1 MEKNKEFR
9 ELQFSST
16 QLVFV
21 FLAILV
27 LGVFIFL
34 LGVSVGKKQVQLSAE
49 AGGPG
54 QLKAEKVA
62 EKPTQ
67 PAEPGAGEIQKELQ
81 SHQQAKQEEAKTE
94 VKQAAGGQK
103 PAVKPEAPAAKGKT
117 GEAKPLTETKKA
129 SETKAKPETEKPA
142 VKAAESKKGAQFY
155 IQVGALG
162 DRDAASTYAK
172 KLEKE
177 GFPALALDPL
187 PVDKKAVFR
196 VRVGPYESKEEADVV
211 RTKLAAALKKKA
223 TDFFLVR

>member
-16 QLVFV
+16 QLVAV

-49 AGGPG
+49 AGVPG
-54 QLKAEKVA
+54 QLKTEKIA
-62 EKPTQ
+62 EKPTL
-67 PAEPGAGEIQKELQ
+67 PAESGAGEIQKELQ
-81 SHQQAKQEEAKTE
+81 SHLQAKQEEAKQT
-94 VKQAAGGQK
+94 AGGQK
-103 PAVKPEAPAAKGKT
+103 PMVKPEATAAKEKT
-117 GEAKPLTETKKA
+117 GEAKPLTETKKG
-129 SETKAKPETEKPA
+129 SETMAKAEAKKPA
-142 VKAAESKKGAQFY
+142 VKAAESKTGAFY

-162 DRDAASTYAK
+162 DKDAASTYAN

-177 GFPALALDPL
+177 GFPALVLDPL
-187 PVDKKAVFR
+187 PTDKKAVFR
-196 VRVGPYESKEEADVV
+196 VRVGPYESKEEADAS
-211 RTKLAAALKKKA
+211 RTKLAATLKKKT

>member
-49 AGGPG
+49 AGVPG

-62 EKPTQ
+62 EKPTL
-67 PAEPGAGEIQKELQ
+67 PAESGAGEIQKELK
-81 SHQQAKQEEAKTE
+81 SHQQAKQEEA
-94 VKQAAGGQK
+94 KQAAGGQK
-103 PAVKPEAPAAKGKT
+103 PAVKPEAPAAKEKT

-129 SETKAKPETEKPA
+129 SETKAKAETEKPA
-142 VKAAESKKGAQFY
+142 VKVAESKKGAQFY

-177 GFPALALDPL
+177 GFPALVLDPL
-187 PVDKKAVFR
+187 PMDKKAVFR
-196 VRVGPYESKEEADVV
+196 VRVGPYESKEEADAV
-211 RTKLAAALKKKA
+211 RTKLAAALKKKT

>member
-9 ELQFSST
+9 ELQFSSS

-34 LGVSVGKKQVQLSAE
+34 LGVSVGKKQGQLSAE
-49 AGGPG
+49 ASVAG

-62 EKPTQ
+62 QKPTL
-67 PAEPGAGEIQKELQ
+67 PAESGAAEIQKELQ
-81 SHQQAKQEEAKTE
+81 SHQQVKQEEAK
-94 VKQAAGGQK
+94 QALGGQK
-103 PAVKPEAPAAKGKT
+103 PAVKPEASAAKAKA

-129 SETKAKPETEKPA
+129 SETKAKPEAEKPA
-142 VKAAESKKGAQFY
+142 VKSAEAKKAVFY
-155 IQVGALG
+155 IQAGALG
-162 DRDAASTYAK
+162 DKDAASTYAK

-177 GFPALALDPL
+177 GFPALVLDPL
-187 PVDKKAVFR
+187 PADKKAVFR
-196 VRVGPYESKEEADVV
+196 VRIGPYESKEEADAV
-211 RTKLAAALKKKA
+211 RTKLAAALKKKT

>member
-34 LGVSVGKKQVQLSAE
+34 LGVSVGKKQVQLSAA

-62 EKPTQ
+62 EKPTL
-67 PAEPGAGEIQKELQ
+67 PAESGAGEIQKELQ
-81 SHQQAKQEEAKTE
+81 SHQQTKQEEAK
-94 VKQAAGGQK
+94 QAAGGLK
-103 PAVKPEAPAAKGKT
+103 PALKPEAPAAKDKT

-129 SETKAKPETEKPA
+129 PETKAKVETEKPA
-142 VKAAESKKGAQFY
+142 LKAAESKKGAFY

-162 DRDAASTYAK
+162 DKDAASTYAK

-177 GFPALALDPL
+177 GFPALVLDPL

-196 VRVGPYESKEEADVV
+196 VRVGPYESKEEADAV
-211 RTKLAAALKKKA
+211 RTKLAAALKKKT